1 MNIIIIGCG
10 KLGIDLITRLLNNG
24 HRITV
29 IANAPD
35 LEGVRRD
42 FQLQVV
48 AGNPVDD
55 ELLVRAG
62 IEMAQA
68 VLCVTSD
75 EHLNLMLAQIA
86 KSVHHVPYAL
96 AEITDPNLEQLCCK
110 NGIGTVCP
118 LRIEATHIVELLSKE
133 A

>member
-10 KLGIDLITRLLNNG
+10 KLGVDLIARLLKDG
-24 HRITV
+24 HRVTV

-35 LEGVRRD
+35 LEEMGRD
-42 FQLQVV
+42 YQLQVV
-48 AGNPVDD
+48 VGNPVDD
-55 ELLVRAG
+55 ELLIRAG
-62 IEMAQA
+62 IKMAQA

-75 EHLNLMLAQIA
+75 QHLNLMLAQIA
-86 KSVHHVPYAL
+86 KNVHHVPYTL
-96 AEITDPNLEQLCCK
+96 AEIIDPNLEQLCCK